1 MNVMAQPW
9 KHPKTGVY
17 WCRRQVPKDIRSVF
31 GKTEVKR
38 SLRTKNV
45 AEARRLFPSVYD
57 SITSQFESCRRKLL
71 VQHELDTRKQINP
84 DKLTRKDVSILAARY
99 FNQELKRLHES
110 NTYDSYSEVAKYDL
124 MLVKLGHW
132 GDSAIDDELAQ
143 SVVQLNDSNSY
154 ELQDLDSLQEVLGG
168 TADALLVDAGL
179 AVPANSPSY
188 QYLLVGFYPDFTDTS
203 IKRHN
208 VPIRSVHDQTKKIQ
222 Y

>member
-1 MNVMAQPW
+1 M
-9 KHPKTGVY
+9 
-17 WCRRQVPKDIRSVF
+17 
-31 GKTEVKR
+31 
-38 SLRTKNV
+38 
-45 AEARRLFPSVYD
+45 YD

-132 GDSAIDDELAQ
+132 GDSSIDDELAQ

-154 ELQDLDSLQEVLGG
+154 ELQDLDSLQEVL
-168 TADALLVDAGL
+168 ALYWRLR
-179 AVPANSPSY
+179 
-188 QYLLVGFYPDFTDTS
+188 
-203 IKRHN
+203 IK
-208 VPIRSVHDQTKKIQ
+208 
-222 Y
+222 